1 MLFLATPIKCYFCAL
16 GRGSLSKSDQAEFFH
31 LQLEMN
37 GQLEKGSPTDKD
49 TVNLASFLRVNMGI
63 AKKVL
68 VHLGVSNTT
77 RDNKNRL
84 SFIRRIC
91 WDNMESL
98 EDLCNSFERVWN
110 SLHFAK
116 DPFSVSQD
124 VLGQVYRWKYL
135 FSGDPYY
142 DAFMSKIFI
151 HIHQGQTNVYS
162 FMRNKVVDVL

>member
-16 GRGSLSKSDQAEFFH
+16 GRGRLSKSDQAEFFH

-63 AKKVL
+63 ARKVL
-68 VHLGVSNTT
+68 VHFGVSNTT
-77 RDNKNRL
+77 RDNKNRF

-110 SLHFAK
+110 SLHVAK